1 MMTLKPILTEKSNAL
16 VAKGVYPFWVNLTAN
31 KPQIAKAVADFYQVK
46 VEKVRT
52 LRRRGERRVLPR
64 FRKEVKSSERKLA
77 YVTLAKGQ
85 KIEVFSAAK
94 G

>member
-1 MMTLKPILTEKSNAL
+1 MIYLKPILTEKSNAL
-16 VAKGVYPFWVNLTAN
+16 VAKGVYPFWVDVIAN

-46 VEKVRT
+46 VQSVRT
-52 LRRRGERRVLPR
+52 LRRRGERKVMARW
-64 FRKEVKSSERKLA
+64 RKEVKSSERKLA
-77 YVTLAKGQ
+77 YVTLVKGQ